1 MKRKVICI
9 VILMLTLAMSEIK
22 AGNGGG
28 NLPFLF
34 KPTHPEN
41 VGNQPSKGPVYIPT
55 VYLDGNVLSF
65 DDALEGCT
73 VQLLDED
80 GVVVFSH
87 FIGENETS
95 VTFPSTLTG
104 TYELQ
109 IVCGSITFYCYI
121 EL

>member
-1 MKRKVICI
+1 MKKIYLI
-9 VILMLTLAMSEIK
+9 LALMLGISTSVIAAPGDGS
-22 AGNGGG
+22 G
-28 NLPFLF
+28 LPLTI
-34 KPTHPEN
+34 KPTNPDPLQNPFPKSPILIPE
-41 VGNQPSKGPVYIPT
+41 

-65 DDALEGCT
+65 DESLEGCT

-80 GVVVFSH
+80 EAVVFSH

-95 VTFPSTLTG
+95 VTFPTTLTD